1 MTLRQIDRLDECYQ
15 LDKHVVFI
23 TGLQALVRL
32 LLIQRRRDEQAGL
45 RTAGF
50 ISGYRGSPLGGLDRE
65 IWRAGAAIEQA
76 GIRFQPGVNEEL
88 AATAIWGSQQSTLF
102 PEARVDGVF
111 SLWYGKGPG
120 VDRSSDALK
129 HGNSAG
135 TSRYGGVL
143 VAAGDDHNC
152 KSSTIAQQSE
162 FAFVD
167 AMMPVLNPTTVEEL
181 IEFGLLGY
189 GLSRFSGCWVGM
201 KVIPE
206 TADASQTIDFDH
218 ENLSLVEPSVAM
230 PPDGLSIRWPDPP
243 LDQETRL
250 HRYKLD
256 AAQAFARANN
266 LDRMIIDG
274 PRPRYGIVT
283 AGKTHSDTMQAL
295 EDLGLSP
302 ELASETGIRVYKVG
316 MSWPLEPVGARA
328 FADGLDEILVV
339 EEKRS
344 LIESQLKELL
354 FDVDSAKRPTIV
366 GKRDKAGEWLLPSS
380 GELNTGIVAAALGKR
395 LARFFPSA
403 SIDSR
408 LAYLAQKDDAIAKVS
423 GNEARRPH
431 FCSGCPHNTST
442 KVPEGSRA
450 IAGIGCHFM
459 VAWMGRNTE
468 TYTQMG
474 GEGASWIG
482 HAPFTNTSHVFQN
495 IGDGTYVHS
504 GSLAIRAAVA
514 SGVNMTYKILH
525 NDAVA
530 MTGGQPVEGGF
541 TAGQVARQLV
551 AEGVKPVVVVTDD
564 PEQMKND
571 PELPGEVA
579 VHHRSELDAVQ
590 LKLREQLGVS
600 GLIYVQTCA
609 AELRRKRKRNLI
621 ETPSRRVVINE
632 AVCEGCGDCNKVSN
646 CLSVVP
652 LETEFGRKRAINQS
666 ACNRDYSCLDGFC
679 PSFVTVRDAALKAP
693 TALSLESLPDL
704 PEPVMPDVSKPYN
717 VLVAGVGGT
726 GVVTASGLIGLAA
739 HLEGKAV
746 MELDQ
751 TGLAQKFGAVLSHL
765 RVADSGDDLHGARIP
780 VGQVDLLLGGDLL
793 VAAGKDTLLRLS
805 TDRTSVLVNSHEEMP
820 PGFINE
826 RDLEF
831 PGQAL
836 IRALQEAS
844 RVDGFHAVDASRLA
858 HALTGDALSAN
869 VFLLGVALQRGL
881 LPVTR
886 EAIERALELF
896 GANVERNKLA
906 LNWGRYSVVHGAE
919 AERLAGGAQ
928 SEAGVSESLDDIVAR
943 RAEYLA
949 QYQDDDYADR
959 FRNAVAS
966 AQEAE
971 ARVLPGS
978 TDLTKA
984 VARNYFKVLAYKD
997 EYEVARLYTE
1007 TGFLDRLREE
1017 YEGKPKLEFHFSPP
1031 WISGFDPNTG
1041 RPRKRTFGAWS
1052 IVLLRML
1059 ARMRFLRGSRLDP
1072 FSYSDDRKLERRLLD
1087 EYESDLAAVCERLD
1101 GNHFASALGLMS
1113 LPDQI
1118 RGFGPVKAQAAEEA
1132 ALQRQA
1138 LLDESPE
1145 LAG

>member
-1 MTLRQIDRLDECYQ
+1 
-15 LDKHVVFI
+15 
-23 TGLQALVRL
+23 
-32 LLIQRRRDEQAGL
+32 
-45 RTAGF
+45 
-50 ISGYRGSPLGGLDRE
+50 
-65 IWRAGAAIEQA
+65 
-76 GIRFQPGVNEEL
+76 
-88 AATAIWGSQQSTLF
+88 
-102 PEARVDGVF
+102 
-111 SLWYGKGPG
+111 
-120 VDRSSDALK
+120 
-129 HGNSAG
+129 AG
-135 TSRYGGVL
+135 TSPYGGVL

-162 FAFVD
+162 FAFID

-189 GLSRFSGCWVGM
+189 GMSRFSGCWVGM

-206 TADASQTIDFDH
+206 TADASQAIDFDH
-218 ENLSLVEPSVAM
+218 ESFSLVAPSFSM
-230 PPDGLSIRWPDPP
+230 PPGGLSIRWPDPP
-243 LDQETRL
+243 LDQEARL

-266 LDRMIIDG
+266 LDRTIIDG
-274 PRPRYGIVT
+274 PRPQYGIVT
-283 AGKTHSDTMQAL
+283 SGKTHSDTMQAL

-302 ELASETGIRVYKVG
+302 GRASETGIRLYKVG

-328 FADGLDEILVV
+328 FADGLDEIFVI

-354 FDVDSAKRPTIV
+354 FDVNGAKRPTIV
-366 GKRDKAGEWLLPSS
+366 GKHDEGGEWLLPSS
-380 GELNTGIVAAALGKR
+380 GELNTGVVAAALGKR

-408 LAYLAQKDDAIAKVS
+408 LAYLARKDEAIAKVS

-442 KVPEGSRA
+442 RVPDGSRA

-482 HAPFTNTSHVFQN
+482 HAPFTDTEHVFQN

-514 SGVNMTYKILH
+514 SGVNMTYKVLH

-530 MTGGQPVEGGF
+530 MTGGQSVEGGF

-564 PEQMKND
+564 VERMKKD
-571 PELPGEVA
+571 SELPGEVA
-579 VHHRSELDAVQ
+579 VHHRGELDAVQ
-590 LKLREQLGVS
+590 LKLRDQPGVS

-652 LETEFGRKRAINQS
+652 IETEFGRKRQINQS

-693 TALSLESLPDL
+693 TAQSQDQFPDL
-704 PEPVMPDVSKPYN
+704 PEPVIPDLSKPYN

-739 HLEGKAV
+739 HLDGKAV

-765 RVADSGDDLHGARIP
+765 RVANSGDDLHGARIP

-820 PGFINE
+820 PSFINE

-836 IRALQEAS
+836 MLALRETSRA
-844 RVDGFHAVDASRLA
+844 DGFHAVDASRLA
-858 HALTGDALSAN
+858 FALTGDALSAN
-869 VFLLGVALQRGL
+869 VFLLGAALQRGL
-881 LPVTR
+881 LPVTVA
-886 EAIERALELF
+886 AIERALELF

-906 LNWGRYSVVHGAE
+906 LNWGRYSVVDGDE
-919 AERLAGGAQ
+919 TERLAGGVE
-928 SEAGVSESLDDIVAR
+928 SEEGISRSLDETVAR
-943 RAEYLA
+943 RAEYLT
-949 QYQDDDYADR
+949 QYQDDTYADR
-959 FRNAVAS
+959 FRSAVAS
-966 AQEAE
+966 IHEVE
-971 ARVLPGS
+971 ERILPGS
-978 TDLTKA
+978 TDLANA
-984 VARNYFKVLAYKD
+984 VARNYFKLLAYKD

-1007 TGFLDRLREE
+1007 TGFLDKLCDE

-1031 WISGFDPNTG
+1031 LISGTDPSTG
-1041 RPRKRTFGAWS
+1041 RPRKKTFGAWS

-1059 ARMRFLRGSRLDP
+1059 ARMRFLRGSPLDP
-1072 FSYSDDRKLERRLLD
+1072 FSYTGDRKLERRLLA
-1087 EYESDLAAVCERLD
+1087 EYEADLEAVCKRLD
-1101 GNHFASALGLMS
+1101 GSHFAAALELMS

-1118 RGFGPVKAQAAEEA
+1118 RGFGPIKAQAAEETA
-1132 ALQRQA
+1132 QQRHA
-1138 LLDESPE
+1138 LLEEWPE